1 MLILFLNSTKI
12 ELTISIDID
21 DYNMKTSDKY
31 IIKNIIFMI
40 ILYFYKIYFIFL
52 WNILINISYR
62 FRIQFIINII
72 NSHNINITY

>member
-31 IIKNIIFMI
+31 IIKNIILMI

-62 FRIQFIINII
+62 FRIQFIINF
-72 NSHNINITY
+72 S

>member
-31 IIKNIIFMI
+31 IIKNIILMI

>member
-21 DYNMKTSDKY
+21 DYYMKTSDKY

-62 FRIQFIINII
+62 FRIQFIINF
-72 NSHNINITY
+72 S

>member
-21 DYNMKTSDKY
+21 DYYMKTSDKY
-31 IIKNIIFMI
+31 IIKNIILMI

-62 FRIQFIINII
+62 FRIQFIINF
-72 NSHNINITY
+72 S

>member
-21 DYNMKTSDKY
+21 DYYMKTSDKY